1 MEVSLLLRHNTSSIV
16 NSSNTGMSL
25 AREERWSLLT
35 LLLSLKIQI
44 HRRMT
49 APPAAYASSRLFSH
63 RLTTLDK
70 GVIASVSI
78 SKNLEISGDG
88 ALLIDQIGPF
98 IFFFNF
104 NFFLFWEMDQ
114 I

>member
-1 MEVSLLLRHNTSSIV
+1 
-16 NSSNTGMSL
+16 MSL

-49 APPAAYASSRLFSH
+49 ALPVATLMPMKTSPSSAKTSAAYASSRLFSH
-63 RLTTLDK
+63 RLTTLDR
-70 GVIASVSI
+70 GAIASVSI
-78 SKNLEISGDG
+78 SRNLEISGDG

-98 IFFFNF
+98 IFF
-104 NFFLFWEMDQ
+104 
-114 I
+114 